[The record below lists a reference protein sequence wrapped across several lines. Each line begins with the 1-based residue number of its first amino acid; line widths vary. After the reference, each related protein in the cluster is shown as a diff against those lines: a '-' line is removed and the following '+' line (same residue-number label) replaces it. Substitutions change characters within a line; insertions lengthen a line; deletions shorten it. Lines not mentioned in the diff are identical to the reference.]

1 MRKEY
6 ETLKRPLPLW
16 HPKGIWYALVRA
28 LLSGPGNLSDRIRIG
43 NRYGFDSGVMLDY
56 VYKNRASGRGWIG
69 RLIDRVYLNSVG
81 WRGILNRKALTRDA
95 IAKELR
101 GLLKEKEHIDYLDI
115 ACGGV
120 EYDLETIA
128 ATDPGRIRAELR
140 DYRRENLDR
149 ARENAEALGLG
160 GIVFRQADAFDGGNY
175 PNAQLPSLRPVAAR
189 DYFYATPWRRF
200 VAQRPIGILP
210 IDRKRVRK
218 SGHEHPL
225 APLTAALDRG
235 EILIIYPEGSRGEVG
250 RLRPFHSGF
259 AHLARLR
266 PEVPVVPVQILGT
279 DRALPRNEA
288 LWVPFVLEIR
298 IGAPHRFEGTI
309 RSFTRKI
316 EGFFR

>member
-1 MRKEY
+1 MNRKSSWP
-6 ETLKRPLPLW
+6 KRLFFLCIVKPLLM
-16 HPKGIWYALVRA
+16 
-28 LLSGPGNLSDRIRIG
+28 LLSGVRVRGMEHLPSEGPAILVANHNSH
-43 NRYGFDSGVMLDY
+43 LDTP
-56 VYKNRASGRGWIG
+56 
-69 RLIDRVYLNSVG
+69 
-81 WRGILNRKALTRDA
+81 ALMS
-95 IAKELR
+95 L
-101 GLLKEKEHIDYLDI
+101 
-115 ACGGV
+115 
-120 EYDLETIA
+120 
-128 ATDPGRIRAELR
+128 
-140 DYRRENLDR
+140 
-149 ARENAEALGLG
+149 
-160 GIVFRQADAFDGGNY
+160 F

-200 VAQRPIGILP
+200 VAQRLIGILP

-235 EILIIYPEGSRGEVG
+235 EILIIYPEGSRGEAG

-266 PEVPVVPVQILGT
+266 PEVPVIPVQILGT

-298 IGAPHRFEGTI
+298 IGAPLRFEGTV

-316 EGFFR
+316 EGFFAQTQNRKGKINEGDRP